1 MRQLVPGYRL
11 VVLSGETIEHLEHPW
26 PATAPESMGFV
37 KTDAVARYNTTDPDF
52 YRVGKTVFMIQARKA
67 DEV

>member
-1 MRQLVPGYRL
+1 
-11 VVLSGETIEHLEHPW
+11 
-26 PATAPESMGFV
+26 MGFV